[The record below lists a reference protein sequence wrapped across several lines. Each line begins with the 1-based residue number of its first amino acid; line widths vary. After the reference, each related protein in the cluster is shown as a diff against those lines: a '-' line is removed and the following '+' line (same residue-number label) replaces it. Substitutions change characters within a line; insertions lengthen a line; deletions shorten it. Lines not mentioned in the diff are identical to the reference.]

1 MKNMKNKGFTLVELL
16 AVLSIIGVVAILV
29 MPTMLE
35 ALRNGKTMLKK
46 FDKQGVLDAGEMYM
60 TDLDM
65 GIKEY
70 TYQGNETLKL
80 INDHTYKKNDVFSP
94 YDLKLYV
101 IDHGGIDVNM
111 RFLVKEGYYDKNC
124 HYAGEELD
132 GEILKKDKNCHVP
145 ADCTIHIS
153 IDYSINEEGYYVT
166 EGYTSK
172 FKSGCGE

>member
-1 MKNMKNKGFTLVELL
+1 MKCMKNKGFTLVELL

-80 INDHTYKKNDVFSP
+80 INGHTYKKNDVFSP

-124 HYAGEELD
+124 HYAGEELG
-132 GEILKKDKNCHVP
+132 GEILKKDKN
-145 ADCTIHIS
+145 
-153 IDYSINEEGYYVT
+153 YSINEEGYYVT
-166 EGYTSK
+166 EGYTSN

>member
-1 MKNMKNKGFTLVELL
+1 
-16 AVLSIIGVVAILV
+16 
-29 MPTMLE
+29 
-35 ALRNGKTMLKK
+35 MLKK

-80 INDHTYKKNDVFSP
+80 INGHTYKKNDVFSP

-166 EGYTSK
+166 EGYTSN